1 MKSRVNVITNED
13 HKFGEI
19 FQVEPYESIKTV
31 CELQHQ
37 IFHPEKMVKIGIG
50 YDYQM
55 GNGNIISAEQI
66 A

>member
-1 MKSRVNVITNED
+1 MKTKVLVVTNAD
-13 HKFGEI
+13 HEFGEI
-19 FQVEPYESIKTV
+19 FQTEPYESIKTV
-31 CELQHQ
+31 CELRHQ
-37 IFHPEKMVKIGIG
+37 IFRPKKMVKIGKG

>member
-1 MKSRVNVITNED
+1 MKTKVRVVTKADYE
-13 HKFGEI
+13 FGEV
-19 FQVEPYESIKTV
+19 FKTEPYESIKTV
-31 CELQHQ
+31 CKLKHQ
-37 IFHPEKMVKIGIG
+37 IFRPEKMVKIGKG